1 MLKDYSHLTEV
12 TGSKVSRE
20 QLERMYNRYVYA
32 AELSEGKDALEVGC
46 GVGQGLGLIAS
57 KAKRVVGG
65 DYTQSLV
72 DSANA
77 HYGDRIDVRQFDA
90 QEMPFDDQSF
100 DVVFLYE
107 TIYYVSK
114 PEKFLDECR
123 RVLRPGGKVVICS
136 ANKSWSGFCAS
147 PHSYRYFSVP
157 ELTQLLTDKGFA
169 VECRGD
175 CPTGDS
181 SLKSKI
187 FGVVRKLFVKFD
199 LMPKNMK
206 AKEKFKR
213 LVFGKLQE
221 MPAELKPDTAKYS
234 PPVQIEKDRA
244 TTEYKV
250 VFAVGTMV

>member
-1 MLKDYSHLTEV
+1 MLQDYSHLTEV

-20 QLERMYNRYVYA
+20 QLERMYNRYAYA

-57 KAKRVVGG
+57 KARRVVGG

-72 DSANA
+72 DAAKA
-77 HYGDRIDVRQFDA
+77 HYGDRIDIQQFDA
-90 QEMPFDDQSF
+90 QKMPFEDNSF

-107 TIYYVSK
+107 AIYYVPK
-114 PEKFLDECR
+114 AEKFVDECR

-147 PHSYRYFSVP
+147 PHSYTYYSVP
-157 ELTQLLTDKGFA
+157 ELTELLEAKGFK
-169 VECRGD
+169 VECRAD
-175 CPTGDS
+175 CPTSDS
-181 SLKSKI
+181 SLKSKV
-187 FGVVRKLFVKFD
+187 FGVIRKMFVKFD

-213 LVFGKLQE
+213 LVFGKLQD
-221 MPAELKPDTAKYS
+221 MPAELTADAAKYS
-234 PPVQIEKDRA
+234 PPVRIEKNRPTSD
-244 TTEYKV
+244 YKV
-250 VFAVGTMV
+250 IFAVGTIV